1 MGKIQVIT
9 TSKNISAQKKSIHFS
24 SSAVF
29 MGVYNPENG
38 IDTEISL
45 LNHFILKRNVSH
57 VVAKFELR
65 DLKGTLIRS
74 FNININ
80 KKSSYSIRLG
90 EYFKTLFIGS
100 IYIFFKSKENLAV
113 PFCAVM
119 CAIKSR
125 NSVCGLHTYGRRL
138 EKKELGSN
146 IDLTETVET
155 GWTIRDS
162 DKVKSFAVLHG
173 GEYKLKLTIKLEIYN
188 YIGKL
193 ISIRK
198 KFILESFGTLII
210 FPQELGDNIVK
221 HLQEKKG
228 QIKVYIKG
236 LKGVFPRM
244 LCGNFLFR
252 DNQTKSLLNADEIQ
266 FTHTNFDFSTIEQP
280 DAECSYGYFNQPLI
294 HNGYGMVYPVETNKA
309 ISINGRPYYSNSMHK
324 IKINKMSQVKILA
337 ENDRLPSR
345 FVAAVIGNWKGK
357 KLESECSTGTFTKDY
372 LKIPCHWHW
381 GLLKPGFEK
390 GKSTISIIM
399 NRFDRDKNLSRKLKL
414 RIFNEEKMILER
426 YIEVDGNLEINSQDF
441 LNCELAASSIWYV
454 LTGDSLEDLSI
465 YSTFFPEKK
474 SGFVEHAF

>member
-45 LNHFILKRNVSH
+45 LNHFILKRNISH

-65 DLKGTLIRS
+65 DLKGILIRS
-74 FNININ
+74 FNITIN

-173 GEYKLKLTIKLEIYN
+173 GEYKLKLNIKLEIYN

-198 KFILESFGTLII
+198 EFILESFGTLII

-244 LCGNFLFR
+244 LCGNFSFR

-266 FTHTNFDFSTIEQP
+266 FTHTNFDF
-280 DAECSYGYFNQPLI
+280 
-294 HNGYGMVYPVETNKA
+294 
-309 ISINGRPYYSNSMHK
+309 
-324 IKINKMSQVKILA
+324 
-337 ENDRLPSR
+337 
-345 FVAAVIGNWKGK
+345 
-357 KLESECSTGTFTKDY
+357 
-372 LKIPCHWHW
+372 
-381 GLLKPGFEK
+381 
-390 GKSTISIIM
+390 
-399 NRFDRDKNLSRKLKL
+399 
-414 RIFNEEKMILER
+414 
-426 YIEVDGNLEINSQDF
+426 
-441 LNCELAASSIWYV
+441 
-454 LTGDSLEDLSI
+454 
-465 YSTFFPEKK
+465 
-474 SGFVEHAF
+474 